1 MLLRLATK
9 KKASFRMYF
18 SAVETAMFVYATL
31 NNVSLIEADFNRISL
46 CLMQILNS
54 HSK

>member
-1 MLLRLATK
+1 M

-18 SAVETAMFVYATL
+18 SALETAIFVYATL
-31 NNVSLIEADFNRISL
+31 NNVSLIEAELNRISL
-46 CLMQILNS
+46 CVMQILNS